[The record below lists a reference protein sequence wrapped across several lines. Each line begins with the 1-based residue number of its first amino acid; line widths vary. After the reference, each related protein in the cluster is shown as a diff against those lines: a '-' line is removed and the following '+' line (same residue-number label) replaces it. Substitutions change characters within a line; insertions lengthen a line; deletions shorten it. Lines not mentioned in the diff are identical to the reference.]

1 MYKENKVVILSN
13 DANVVLV
20 SGRNGSSSFV
30 LCSKICK
37 GGLKNFGLDMVQKI
51 HYMYEQLATDF
62 YSSLLNAHIL
72 TGYGKKIKVVP
83 KQYNKCSAALIWGI
97 AYFL

>member
-1 MYKENKVVILSN
+1 
-13 DANVVLV
+13 
-20 SGRNGSSSFV
+20 
-30 LCSKICK
+30 
-37 GGLKNFGLDMVQKI
+37 MVQKI

-83 KQYNKCSAALIWGI
+83 KQYNKYSAALIWGI